1 MIELVDSVVDEL
13 GVCMKRSVF
22 ILKKAVFDLRVER
35 ILNRADLLA
44 GQNEQVVIAHVVG
57 RRAELDALVIIDVLV
72 FCVTAEQNDH
82 AHILNVGTDQIDKLL
97 QILSFV
103 FG

>member
-1 MIELVDSVVDEL
+1 MYETVGFYSQ
-13 GVCMKRSVF
+13 
-22 ILKKAVFDLRVER
+22 KAVFDLRVER

-72 FCVTAEQNDH
+72 FA
-82 AHILNVGTDQIDKLL
+82 
-97 QILSFV
+97 
-103 FG
+103 

>member
-1 MIELVDSVVDEL
+1 
-13 GVCMKRSVF
+13 MKLSVF

-57 RRAELDALVIIDVLV
+57 RRAELDALVIIDVLC
-72 FCVTAEQNDH
+72 F
-82 AHILNVGTDQIDKLL
+82 L
-97 QILSFV
+97 Q
-103 FG
+103 